1 LKSDLRLK
9 NICLLATGQSL
20 SIASLESKEIQSG
33 YRALLRA
40 AKNTVAREDYAKI
53 RRALDLAIKSCGGNK
68 ILTGELQI
76 LHALSVA
83 RIIAGEMG
91 LGLTSIIAALLH
103 DSYNNLDISL
113 QELEKE
119 LGKKVVEI
127 LNGFSRVSSIESMQ
141 SAYQA
146 ENFRKLLLSL
156 ADDVRVI
163 LIKLVERLEYMRNLD
178 MAPGKEQLPI
188 ASETY
193 FLYAPLAHRLGF
205 YNIKSEMEDLASKY
219 LEPEQYSYIEN
230 RLKQT
235 TASRNRFIREF
246 SQPLQEKLEKQGFR
260 FEIKSRT
267 KSIHS
272 IMLKMKKQGV
282 EFEEV
287 YDLFAVR
294 IILDSKNDNDKSDCW
309 RAYSVVTD
317 LYQPNP
323 SRLRDW
329 ISLPKSNGYES
340 LHTTV
345 VGPRGKWVEV
355 QIRSKRMDEI
365 AEKGLAAHFKYKG
378 IKGEGGLDTWLSR
391 MREILE
397 SSEKEETSFLDQV
410 RSGLYT
416 DEVFVFTPKGDLR
429 QLPAGATVLD
439 FAFDIHTAVGA
450 SCVGGKV
457 NGKNVTIRY
466 VLQNG
471 DHVDIIRS
479 KNQKPKQDWLSFV
492 VTGKAKTK
500 IKQVLNEEKAKA
512 AAEGKEILMRRLKN
526 WKIPYG
532 DVVIQT
538 LINHYNLKTAQD
550 LYFLIETGKI
560 ELLEIKDILQKDQTT
575 QQPLPQIAPSPEKEA
590 KDLVDFQYSD
600 FLIIEDRVEGL
611 DYKLSKCCNP
621 VFGDSVFGFVT
632 IYEGI
637 KIHRTSCPNAH
648 YMMARYPYRVVTA
661 RWTKTKSSTSFITSI
676 KITGV
681 EDIGIVNKIVE
692 IISTYTVTIR
702 NFTYNM
708 EDGMFDGML
717 NLLVPNNDVLYGII
731 RKIHSIK
738 GVLKVVRHNN

>member
-1 LKSDLRLK
+1 LDLEK
-9 NICLLATGQSL
+9 
-20 SIASLESKEIQSG
+20 IQSG

-40 AKNTVAREDYAKI
+40 SRNSVAAEDNKVI
-53 RRALDLAIKSCGGNK
+53 RRALDLAVKACGDNV
-68 ILTGELQI
+68 IITGEPQI

-91 LGLTSIIAALLH
+91 LGLTSIITALLH
-103 DSYNNLDISL
+103 DSYNSLDIS
-113 QELEKE
+113 QKELEKE
-119 LGKKVVEI
+119 FGKKVVEI
-127 LNGFSRVSSIESMQ
+127 LNGFSRVTGIDSMQ
-141 SAYQA
+141 SSYQA

-156 ADDVRVI
+156 ADDIRVI

-178 MAPGKEQLPI
+178 NAPEKERQPL

-205 YNIKSEMEDLASKY
+205 YNIKSELEDLAVRY
-219 LEPEQYSYIEN
+219 LEPEQYQYVEN

-246 SQPLQEKLEKQGFR
+246 SVPLQEKLERHNFR
-260 FEIKSRT
+260 FTIKSRT

-282 EFEEV
+282 DFDEV

-294 IILDSKNDNDKSDCW
+294 IIIESDEKGEKSECW

-329 ISLPKSNGYES
+329 ISVPKSNGYES

-345 VGPRGKWVEV
+345 IGPRGKWVEV
-355 QIRSKRMDEI
+355 QIRSERMDEI
-365 AEKGLAAHFKYKG
+365 AEKGLAAHFRYKG
-378 IKGEGGLDTWLSR
+378 LKGEGGLDTWLTK

-397 SSEKEETSFLDQV
+397 SPEKEDAAFLDQV

-492 VTGKAKTK
+492 VTNKARTK
-500 IKQVLNEEKAKA
+500 IKQVLNEDKVRA
-512 AAEGKEILMRRLKN
+512 ATEGKEILLRRLKN

-532 DVVIQT
+532 DTLIQK

-550 LYFLIETGKI
+550 MYFLIESGKI
-560 ELLEIKDILQKDQTT
+560 ELLEIKEVLLKEDSPVQTESALLLQ
-575 QQPLPQIAPSPEKEA
+575 EKEI
-590 KDLVDFQYSD
+590 KEIPESQYSD
-600 FLIIEDRVEGL
+600 FLVIEDRVEGL
-611 DYKLSKCCNP
+611 DYHLAKCCNP
-621 VFGDSVFGFVT
+621 VFGDSIFGFVT
-632 IYEGI
+632 ISEGI
-637 KIHRTSCPNAH
+637 KIHRRGCPNAH
-648 YMMARYPYRVVTA
+648 NMMSRYPYRVVSA
-661 RWTKTKSSTSFITSI
+661 KWTKSKAAPSFVASV
-676 KITGV
+676 KITGI
-681 EDIGIVNKIVE
+681 EDMGMVNRIADILAVNN
-692 IISTYTVTIR
+692 VTIR
-702 NFTYNM
+702 SFNYKM
-708 EDGMFDGML
+708 DDGLFEGML
-717 NLLVPNNDVLYGII
+717 HIMVPNNDILHGVM
-731 RKIHSIK
+731 RKVQAIK
-738 GVLKVVRHNN
+738 GILKVTRYDSA

>member
-1 LKSDLRLK
+1 M
-9 NICLLATGQSL
+9 NIDSQK
-20 SIASLESKEIQSG
+20 INSG
-33 YRALLRA
+33 YRALLMA
-40 AKNTVAREDYAKI
+40 AKNTVSPEDNKVI
-53 RRALDLAIKSCGGNK
+53 RRALDLAIEACGDK
-68 ILTGELQI
+68 IILTGEPEI

-91 LGLTSIIAALLH
+91 LGLTSIVTALLH
-103 DSYNNLDISL
+103 DSYANLSPSAK
-113 QELEKE
+113 ELEKE
-119 LGKKVVEI
+119 FGKKVVEI
-127 LNGFSRVSSIESMQ
+127 LNGFSRITSLDSMQ
-141 SAYQA
+141 SSYQA

-163 LIKLVERLEYMRNLD
+163 LIKLIERLEYMRNLD
-178 MAPGKEQLPI
+178 NAPEKDRMPM

-205 YNIKSEMEDLASKY
+205 YNIKSEMEDLAVKY
-219 LEPEQYSYIEN
+219 LEPEQYNYVDC

-235 TASRNRFIREF
+235 TASRNKLIRDF
-246 SQPLQEKLEKQGFR
+246 SSPLKEKLEKQGFK
-260 FEIKSRT
+260 FTIKSRT

-294 IILDSKNDNDKSDCW
+294 IIIESEGENEKSDCW

-329 ISLPKSNGYES
+329 ISIPKSNGYES

-355 QIRSKRMDEI
+355 QIRSNRMDEI

-378 IKGEGGLDTWLSR
+378 IKAEGGLDSWLSK

-397 SSEKEETSFLDQV
+397 SPEKEENAFLDQV

-416 DEVFVFTPKGDLR
+416 DEIFIFTPKGDLR
-429 QLPAGATVLD
+429 QLPAGSTVLD

-471 DHVDIIRS
+471 DHVSIIRS
-479 KNQKPKQDWLSFV
+479 KTQKPKQDWLSFV
-492 VTGKAKTK
+492 ITTKAKTK
-500 IKQVLNEEKAKA
+500 IKQVLNEEKTKA
-512 AAEGKEILMRRLKN
+512 AAEGKEILMRRMKN
-526 WKIPYG
+526 WKIVYG
-532 DVVIQT
+532 DT
-538 LINHYNLKTAQD
+538 LIQKLLNSYSLKTAQD
-550 LYFLIETGKI
+550 LYYLIATEKI
-560 ELLEIKDILQKDQTT
+560 ELLQIKEVLLKDESAETN
-575 QQPLPQIAPSPEKEA
+575 IPSIVPDKET
-590 KDLVDFQYSD
+590 KEQVDSQFSD
-600 FLIIEDRVEGL
+600 YLIIEDRVEGL

-621 VFGDSVFGFVT
+621 VFGDSIFGFVT
-632 IYEGI
+632 ISEGI
-637 KIHRTSCPNAH
+637 KIHRTSCPNSH
-648 YMMARYPYRVVTA
+648 NMMARYPYRVISA
-661 RWTKTKSSTSFITSI
+661 RWSKSKNSPSFIAAI
-676 KITGV
+676 KITGI
-681 EDIGIVNKIVE
+681 EDIGMVNKIADV
-692 IISTYTVTIR
+692 IADQKAVVRSF
-702 NFTYNM
+702 NYNM
-708 EDGMFDGML
+708 ADGMFEGILHIM
-717 NLLVPNNDVLYGII
+717 VPNSDVLHGIM
-731 RKIHSIK
+731 RKIQGLK
-738 GVLKVVRHNN
+738 GILKVTRYDN

>member
-1 LKSDLRLK
+1 M
-9 NICLLATGQSL
+9 
-20 SIASLESKEIQSG
+20 IADKQKINNG
-33 YRALLRA
+33 YKALLLA
-40 AKNTVAREDYAKI
+40 AKNNVASEDNIKI
-53 RRALDLAIKSCGGNK
+53 RRALDLAIKACGDK
-68 ILTGELQI
+68 IILTGELEI

-91 LGLTSIIAALLH
+91 LGLTSIITALLH
-103 DSYNNLDISL
+103 DSYNNLNL
-113 QELEKE
+113 TLKELEKE
-119 LGKKVVEI
+119 FGKKVVEI
-127 LNGFSRVSSIESMQ
+127 LIGFSRITSIDSMQ
-141 SAYQA
+141 SSYQA

-178 MAPGKEQLPI
+178 NAPEKDRLPL

-205 YNIKSEMEDLASKY
+205 YNIKSEMEDLAVKY
-219 LEPEQYSYIEN
+219 LEPEQYNYVDC

-235 TASRNRFIREF
+235 TASRNKLIRDF
-246 SQPLQEKLEKQGFR
+246 SVPLKEKLEKQGFR
-260 FEIKSRT
+260 FTIKSRT

-294 IILDSKNDNDKSDCW
+294 IIIDSLNENEKSDCW
-309 RAYSVVTD
+309 RVYSVVTD

-329 ISLPKSNGYES
+329 ISVPKSNGYES

-355 QIRSKRMDEI
+355 QIRSVRMDEI

-378 IKGEGGLDTWLSR
+378 IKGEGGGLDSWLSK
-391 MREILE
+391 MRDILE
-397 SSEKEETSFLDQV
+397 SSDKEDNAFIDQV
-410 RSGLYT
+410 RSGLYM

-457 NGKNVTIRY
+457 NGKNVTIKH

-471 DHVDIIRS
+471 DHVSIIRS

-492 VTGKAKTK
+492 ITTKAKTK
-500 IKQVLNEEKAKA
+500 IKQVLNEEKTKA
-512 AAEGKEILMRRLKN
+512 AVEGKEILMRRIKN
-526 WKIPYG
+526 WKIVYG
-532 DVVIQT
+532 DNLVQK
-538 LINHYNLKTAQD
+538 LLNSYSLKTAQD
-550 LYFLIETGKI
+550 LYYLIATEKI
-560 ELLEIKDILQKDQTT
+560 ELLHIKEVLLKEESIESKLPVTIL
-575 QQPLPQIAPSPEKEA
+575 PEKEP
-590 KDLVDFQYSD
+590 KELVDSQISD
-600 FLIIEDRVEGL
+600 YLIIEDRVEGL
-611 DYKLSKCCNP
+611 DYKLAKCCNP

-632 IYEGI
+632 ISEGI
-637 KIHRTSCPNAH
+637 KIHRTNCPNAH
-648 YMMARYPYRVVTA
+648 NMIARYPYRVVAA
-661 RWTKTKSSTSFITSI
+661 RWSKSKSSLSFIATI

-681 EDIGIVNKIVE
+681 EDIGMVNKIADVIAE
-692 IISTYTVTIR
+692 HKAIVR
-702 NFTYNM
+702 NFNYNM
-708 EDGMFDGML
+708 ADSLFEGML
-717 NLLVPNNDVLYGII
+717 NIMVPNSDVLHGIM
-731 RKIHSIK
+731 RKIQGIK
-738 GVLKVVRHNN
+738 GILKVSRFDSA

>member
-1 LKSDLRLK
+1 MSVDTQKINR
-9 NICLLATGQSL
+9 
-20 SIASLESKEIQSG
+20 G
-33 YRALLRA
+33 YRELLLA
-40 AKNTVAREDYAKI
+40 AKNTVSAEDNPVI
-53 RRALDLAIKSCGGNK
+53 RKALNLAVESCGDK
-68 ILTGELQI
+68 IILTGEPEI

-91 LGLTSIIAALLH
+91 LGLTSIITALLH
-103 DSYNNLDISL
+103 DSYNNLNL
-113 QELEKE
+113 TPKELEKE
-119 LGKKVVEI
+119 FGKKVVEI
-127 LNGFSRVSSIESMQ
+127 LNGFSRITSIDSMQ
-141 SAYQA
+141 SSYQA
-146 ENFRKLLLSL
+146 ENFRNLLLSL

-163 LIKLVERLEYMRNLD
+163 LIKLIERLEYMRNLD
-178 MAPGKEQLPI
+178 NAPEKERVPL

-205 YNIKSEMEDLASKY
+205 YNIKSEMEDLAVKY
-219 LEPEQYSYIEN
+219 LEPEQYTYVDC

-235 TASRNRFIREF
+235 TASRNKLIRDF
-246 SQPLQEKLEKQGFR
+246 SVPLNEKLEKQGFK
-260 FEIKSRT
+260 FTIKSRT

-294 IILDSKNDNDKSDCW
+294 IIIDSAGENEKSECW

-317 LYQPNP
+317 LFQPNP

-329 ISLPKSNGYES
+329 ISIPKSNGYES

-355 QIRSKRMDEI
+355 QIRSTRMDEI

-378 IKGEGGLDTWLSR
+378 IKGEGGLDSWLSK

-397 SSEKEETSFLDQV
+397 SSEKEDNAFIDQV

-471 DHVDIIRS
+471 DHVSIIRS

-492 VTGKAKTK
+492 VTTKAKTK
-500 IKQVLNEEKAKA
+500 IKQVLNEEKTKA
-512 AAEGKEILMRRLKN
+512 AEEGKEILMRRMKN
-526 WKIPYG
+526 WKIVYG
-532 DVVIQT
+532 DILIQK
-538 LINHYNLKTAQD
+538 LLNSYSLKTAQD
-550 LYFLIETGKI
+550 LYYLIATEKI
-560 ELLEIKDILQKDQTT
+560 ELLQIKEVLLKEESIEENPYVAALPEREIKEQADS
-575 QQPLPQIAPSPEKEA
+575 QI
-590 KDLVDFQYSD
+590 SD
-600 FLIIEDRVEGL
+600 YLIIEDRVEGL
-611 DYKLSKCCNP
+611 DYKLAKCCNP
-621 VFGDSVFGFVT
+621 VYGDSVFGFVT
-632 IYEGI
+632 ILEGI
-637 KIHRTSCPNAH
+637 KIHRKNCPNAH
-648 YMMARYPYRVVTA
+648 YMKSRFPYRIVAVH
-661 RWTKTKSSTSFITSI
+661 WTKSAPAAASPAK
-676 KITGV
+676 
-681 EDIGIVNKIVE
+681 
-692 IISTYTVTIR
+692 
-702 NFTYNM
+702 
-708 EDGMFDGML
+708 
-717 NLLVPNNDVLYGII
+717 PNP
-731 RKIHSIK
+731 R
-738 GVLKVVRHNN
+738 

>member
-1 LKSDLRLK
+1 MA
-9 NICLLATGQSL
+9 I
-20 SIASLESKEIQSG
+20 ESQKLNSA
-33 YRALLRA
+33 YRELLRA
-40 AKNTVAREDYAKI
+40 AKNTVTASDIAKI
-53 RRALDLAIKSCGGNK
+53 KRAFDLAVEACGDRT
-68 ILTGELQI
+68 ILTGEPEI
-76 LHALSVA
+76 FHALSVA

-91 LGLTSIIAALLH
+91 LGLTSIITSLLH
-103 DSYNNLDISL
+103 DSFNNLSINQS
-113 QELEKE
+113 ELEKE
-119 LGKKVVEI
+119 FGTKVVEI
-127 LNGFSRVSSIESMQ
+127 LNGFSRITSIDSMQ
-141 SAYQA
+141 SSFQA

-163 LIKLVERLEYMRNLD
+163 LIKLIERLEYMRNLEL
-178 MAPGKEQLPI
+178 APEIERLPL

-205 YNIKSEMEDLASKY
+205 YNIKTEMEDLAVKY
-219 LEPEQYSYIEN
+219 LEPDQYNHIEN

-235 TASRNRFIREF
+235 TASRNKLIKDF
-246 SQPLQEKLEKQGFR
+246 SIPLQEKLEKQGLR
-260 FEIKSRT
+260 FTIKSRT

-282 EFEEV
+282 DFDEV

-294 IILDSKNDNDKSDCW
+294 IILESEADTEKSDCW
-309 RAYSVVTD
+309 RVYSIVTD

-329 ISLPKSNGYES
+329 ISVPKSNGYES

-355 QIRSKRMDEI
+355 QIRSGRMDEI

-378 IKGEGGLDTWLSR
+378 IKGEGGLDTWLSKI
-391 MREILE
+391 REILE
-397 SSEKEETSFLDQV
+397 SSEKEDNVFMDQV
-410 RSGLYT
+410 KSGLYT

-429 QLPAGATVLD
+429 QLPAGATILD

-471 DHVDIIRS
+471 DHVSIIRS

-492 VTGKAKTK
+492 VTTKAKTK
-500 IKQVLNEEKAKA
+500 IRQVLNEEKTKA

-532 DVVIQT
+532 DVVIQK
-538 LINHYNLKTAQD
+538 LITHYNFKTAQD
-550 LYFLIETGKI
+550 LYYNISIEKI
-560 ELLEIKDILQKDQTT
+560 ELLHIKEVLQKEEEPEPLTAETVFPETDQ
-575 QQPLPQIAPSPEKEA
+575 KESS
-590 KDLVDFQYSD
+590 DPQYSD
-600 FLIIEDRVEGL
+600 YLVIEDRVEGL

-621 VFGDSVFGFVT
+621 VFGDTIFGFVA
-632 IYEGI
+632 ISEGI
-637 KIHRTSCPNAH
+637 KIHRTNCPNAQN
-648 YMMARYPYRVVTA
+648 MISRYPYRVVVA
-661 RWTKTKSSTSFITSI
+661 RWTKSRSNPSFIAAI

-681 EDIGIVNKIVE
+681 DDIGMVNKIADVIAE
-692 IISTYTVTIR
+692 NKSVVRSFNYK
-702 NFTYNM
+702 M
-708 EDGMFDGML
+708 DDGMFEGML
-717 NLLVPNNDVLYGII
+717 NIMVSNHNALYGVI
-731 RKIHSIK
+731 RKIQGIK
-738 GVLKVVRHNN
+738 GVLKATRFDNI

>member
-1 LKSDLRLK
+1 LAVFAVIGFYLK
-9 NICLLATGQSL
+9 NTSVMVVDSQKINNGYRTLLA
-20 SIASLESKEIQSG
+20 
-33 YRALLRA
+33 A
-40 AKNTVAREDYAKI
+40 ARNTVAPEDNRVIK
-53 RRALDLAIKSCGGNK
+53 RALDLAIEACGNK
-68 ILTGELQI
+68 TILTGEPEI
-76 LHALSVA
+76 MHALSVA

-91 LGLTSIIAALLH
+91 LGLTSIITALLH
-103 DSYNNLDISL
+103 DSYNNLSL
-113 QELEKE
+113 SPKELEIE
-119 LGKKVVEI
+119 FGVKVVEI
-127 LNGFSRVSSIESMQ
+127 LNGFSRITSIDSMQ
-141 SAYQA
+141 SSYQA

-163 LIKLVERLEYMRNLD
+163 LIKLIERLEYMRNLD
-178 MAPGKEQLPI
+178 NAPEKERIPL

-205 YNIKSEMEDLASKY
+205 YNIKSEMEDLAVKY
-219 LEPEQYSYIEN
+219 LEPEQYVFVDS
-230 RLKQT
+230 RVKQT
-235 TASRNRFIREF
+235 MASRNKLIRDF
-246 SQPLQEKLEKQGFR
+246 SIPLKEKLEKLGFK
-260 FEIKSRT
+260 FTIKSRT

-294 IILDSKNDNDKSDCW
+294 IIIDSTGENEKSDCW

-329 ISLPKSNGYES
+329 ISVPKSNGYES

-355 QIRSKRMDEI
+355 QIRSTRMDEI

-378 IKGEGGLDTWLSR
+378 IKGEGGLDSWLAK

-397 SSEKEETSFLDQV
+397 SSEKEENAFLDQV

-439 FAFDIHTAVGA
+439 FAFDIHTDVGA

-471 DHVDIIRS
+471 DHVAVIRS

-492 VTGKAKTK
+492 VTTKAKTK
-500 IKQVLNEEKAKA
+500 IRQVLNEEKTKA
-512 AAEGKEILMRRLKN
+512 AADGKEILMRRLKN
-526 WKIPYG
+526 WKIVYG
-532 DVVIQT
+532 DMLIQK
-538 LINHYNLKTAQD
+538 LLNNYNLKTAQD
-550 LYFLIETGKI
+550 LYYLIATEKL
-560 ELLEIKDILQKDQTT
+560 ELLQIKEVLLAEEVTGEVTPDAIL
-575 QQPLPQIAPSPEKEA
+575 PEKETREQF
-590 KDLVDFQYSD
+590 DSQVSD
-600 FLIIEDRVEGL
+600 YLIIEDRVEGL
-611 DYKLSKCCNP
+611 DYKLSRCCNP
-621 VFGDSVFGFVT
+621 VFGDSIFGFVT
-632 IYEGI
+632 ISEGI

-648 YMMARYPYRVVTA
+648 NMMARYPYRVIAA
-661 RWTKTKSSTSFITSI
+661 RWSKSRNTPSFVATV
-676 KITGV
+676 KITGI
-681 EDIGIVNKIVE
+681 EDIGMVNKIADV
-692 IISTYTVTIR
+692 IASQSAVVR
-702 NFTYNM
+702 SFNYNM
-708 EDGMFDGML
+708 ADGLFEGML
-717 NLLVPNNDVLYGII
+717 NIMIPNSDVLHSIM
-731 RKIHSIK
+731 RKIQGLK
-738 GVLKVVRHNN
+738 GILKVTRYDN